1 MEGVFRAY
9 YRDGYTLHKPGELV
23 DMEDEAFAD
32 AVARGVIVPH
42 VDEPAPAPESV
53 DDTPGDDVVEPAP
66 ADESVVEV
74 ERPRKTAPKA
84 EWEKYAHSK
93 GIKTAGMSVRE
104 IIAACS

>member
-23 DMEDEAFAD
+23 DMEDEAWAG
-32 AVARGVIVPH
+32 AVARGIIVPA
-42 VDEPAPAPESV
+42 VADSTPASMPEPEPEPAP
-53 DDTPGDDVVEPAP
+53 TPKPAE
-66 ADESVVEV
+66 AESVVEV

>member
-9 YRDGYTLHKPGELV
+9 YRDGYTLHRPGEVV
-23 DMEDEAFAD
+23 DMDDEVFAD

-53 DDTPGDDVVEPAP
+53 DDSPGDDVAESTPD
-66 ADESVVEV
+66 DESVEV